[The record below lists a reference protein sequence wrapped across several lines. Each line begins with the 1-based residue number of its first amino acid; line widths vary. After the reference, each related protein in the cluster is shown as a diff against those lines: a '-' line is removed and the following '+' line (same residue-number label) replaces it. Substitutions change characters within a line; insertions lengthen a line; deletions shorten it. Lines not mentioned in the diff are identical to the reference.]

1 MHLYWYAGKLY
12 AALQYNFS
20 LRSRADPPAAGLGY
34 HRVTEPD
41 HNPRKTRMS
50 DAVTP
55 KKKRPEFRNINAFT
69 DLTTYRLPLA
79 GWVSILHRISGAMM
93 FALLPF
99 IIWMFD
105 KSLSS
110 EYSYAKFTAAFKA
123 GMLGLPGWMWKLVAL
138 ALIWAFLH
146 HFIAGVRHLIMDGWH
161 KVDKEFSK
169 TSAVVTLILGTV
181 LTAAVAGKLFGLY

>member
-1 MHLYWYAGKLY
+1 LHLYSQGGQVD
-12 AALQYNFS
+12 AALQYNFW
-20 LRSRADPPAAGLGY
+20 LRSWADLPTAGSGY

-41 HNPRKTRMS
+41 DNHRKTRMS

-55 KKKRPEFRNINAFT
+55 KKPRPEFRNINAFT
-69 DLTTYRLPLA
+69 DLPSYRLPPA
-79 GWVSILHRISGAMM
+79 GWVSILHRISGALM
-93 FALLPF
+93 FVLLPF

-110 EYSYAKFTAAFKA
+110 EFSYAKFTAAFKA

-138 ALIWAFLH
+138 ALIWAYLH

-161 KVDKEFSK
+161 KVDKAFGNS
-169 TSAVVTLILGTV
+169 SAWFTLVVSLLLTVALG
-181 LTAAVAGKLFGLY
+181 LKLFGVY